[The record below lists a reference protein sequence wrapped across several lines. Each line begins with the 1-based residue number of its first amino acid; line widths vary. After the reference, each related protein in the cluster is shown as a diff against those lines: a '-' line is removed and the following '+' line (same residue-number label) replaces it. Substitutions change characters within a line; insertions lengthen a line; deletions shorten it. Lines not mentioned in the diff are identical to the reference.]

1 MFPDRENM
9 LHVLQLIAVTS
20 ERALLSFLS
29 HCYLQKSK
37 PHKGTLRKSVRGGVL
52 GPVGGG
58 GGVADMGWDGMGWRC
73 PLCDANRVPPAG
85 GGARLGIRK
94 LRTLEKAAPL
104 VNRMIRSTIGFE

>member
-37 PHKGTLRKSVRGGVL
+37 PHKGTLRKSERGGVL

-58 GGVADMGWDGMGWRC
+58 GCGYGMGWDGDVRCVMRIAYLPQVVGRGW
-73 PLCDANRVPPAG
+73 A
-85 GGARLGIRK
+85 
-94 LRTLEKAAPL
+94 
-104 VNRMIRSTIGFE
+104 